1 VRREERAVVPG
12 AAGASTGVAVSV
24 VVTICLTVLSISAV
38 LCLVRL
44 VRGPSVPDRIV
55 ALDALLYVVVSGIAV
70 AAALTRDGRFL
81 AVLVAVALLGFVG
94 TVTVARFVE
103 RRGS

>member
-1 VRREERAVVPG
+1 M
-12 AAGASTGVAVSV
+12 SV
-24 VVTICLTVLSISAV
+24 VVAVCLVGLCLAAV

-44 VRGPSVPDRIV
+44 VLGPSVPDRIV

-70 AAALTRDGRFL
+70 GAAATQDGSFL

-103 RRGS
+103 RRGSQ

>member
-1 VRREERAVVPG
+1 V
-12 AAGASTGVAVSV
+12 STV
-24 VVTICLTVLSISAV
+24 VVICLVVLTLSAG

-44 VRGPSVPDRIV
+44 VVGPSVPDRIV

-70 AAALTRDGRFL
+70 GAAATQDGSFL

-103 RRGS
+103 RRGGS

>member
-1 VRREERAVVPG
+1 MTAALVVVLFTG
-12 AAGASTGVAVSV
+12 LSLAAG
-24 VVTICLTVLSISAV
+24 LD
-38 LCLVRL
+38 LVRL

-55 ALDALLYVVVSGIAV
+55 ALDALVQVAVAGISV
-70 AAALTRDGRFL
+70 AAAVTRDGTYL
-81 AVLVAVALLGFVG
+81 ALLVAVALLGFVG

>member
-1 VRREERAVVPG
+1 VD
-12 AAGASTGVAVSV
+12 V
-24 VVTICLTVLSISAV
+24 VVTICLVLLAVSAV

-44 VRGPSVPDRIV
+44 LLGPSVPDRIV

-70 AAALTRDGRFL
+70 GAAATRDGSFL

-103 RRGS
+103 RRGSS